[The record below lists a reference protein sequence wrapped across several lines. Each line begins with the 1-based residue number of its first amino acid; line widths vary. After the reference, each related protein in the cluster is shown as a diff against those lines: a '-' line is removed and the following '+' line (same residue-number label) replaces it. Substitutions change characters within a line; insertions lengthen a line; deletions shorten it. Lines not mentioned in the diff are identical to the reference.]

1 MSGTL
6 SHGLTAAQDRE
17 IAAWVR
23 RERGRLLGFIRKRVL
38 DAAEA
43 EDVLQDAL
51 YELVVAYRLMQ
62 PAQEVGAWLL
72 TVVRNRIVD
81 LFRRRKTVSL
91 DEQATRSPDEEE
103 GDSIADLLPSPE
115 DGPLALTMR
124 QLLLERVAEA
134 LDELPHEQREVFIAQ
149 ELQGSSFRQLS
160 QEWGVGINTLLAR
173 KRYAVLH
180 LRKRLRSVYEEWLS
194 GPDESES

>member
-1 MSGTL
+1 MPATL
-6 SHGLTAAQDRE
+6 THGSTAAQDRE
-17 IAAWVR
+17 IADWVR

-62 PAQEVGAWLL
+62 PVEQVGVWLL
-72 TVVRNRIVD
+72 TVVRNRIID
-81 LFRRRKTVSL
+81 RFRRRKTAL
-91 DEQATRSPDEEE
+91 LEDLGARSSEEE
-103 GDSIADLLPSPE
+103 DGESIADLLPSPE

-134 LDELPHEQREVFIAQ
+134 LDELPREQREVFIAQ
-149 ELQGSSFRQLS
+149 ELEGASFKQLS
-160 QEWGVGINTLLAR
+160 QEWGVAMNTLLAR
-173 KRYAVLH
+173 KGYAGLH
-180 LRKRLRSVYEEWLS
+180 LRKRLRGVYEEWLS
-194 GPDESES
+194 GPNDS